1 MEINNNNISEL
12 NTGLHTD
19 NSPQNQP
26 KGTYRFG
33 LNTVNETD
41 RGDEFFRSNEESNER
56 CYSLTP
62 GFVPIG
68 KCYIGGN
75 ETILFSVSQDN
86 IISEIG
92 ILKNNCNYE
101 VHVNDLSSAPEHKLG
116 FTIEHQIQATYR
128 LRRGCERT
136 IYWTD
141 DNRKPRYYNFD
152 KPADFKNDDGTWAGK
167 KFNLFKEYNE
177 IPEFKTV
184 EVLDSGGVLEPG
196 SYNIA
201 IQYLDEGLNPSEW
214 IITSPTINIY
224 NDLST
229 EDFLD
234 IQGSINSDT
243 DYIDFPVTTK
253 SIKVEFDNLDESYAF
268 YRLAFMEAT
277 NGTGNISDVKYT
289 DTIPTS
295 KDFFIYTGENAATTG
310 TQEEILF
317 FNEVIYKANSI
328 EQIENRLILVNTEGK
343 QTNFCKLQKYAS
355 RIKADVVTKKV
366 LTNQLDD
373 PRNTKNPTVHFGDM
387 TTGGTGYMPGEIY
400 SFGIVYVFE
409 DGSLSPVFHIPGK
422 NPNVDASMVFS
433 PGDNT
438 YPMDNNNESVNNRY
452 IDNDNC
458 NNNDYWGLDSEGVP
472 LQGKPVRHHRFPYR
486 SKLGLPLAKE
496 ETALGT
502 GEQTFP
508 YYRIQLTGTG
518 TITLPVTCS
527 QDEIDAGTCTPVLAP
542 PFQVRVTYTV
552 DGVQE
557 TMVVNID
564 PSVLSNPVNI
574 LEFSNLYTSNN
585 IVIIKIE
592 EADENGVVTD
602 VTSSVSPKGITYVAL
617 PVNSTI
623 TTEGR
628 VYSTE
633 ILGIKF
639 SGVDLPSLNDTDGE
653 KIVGYYIVRNER
665 VENEK
670 TILDSAVLVPT
681 LSNNKYIAHGLLA
694 PQVADTNR
702 LSKTLFGVIHPE
714 HKFNGREYNNFDYIK
729 QEGNFNVD
737 KRNLSKT
744 MYNDV
749 LDGSSYD
756 GDAHKGGNDDGHGAD
771 GQPSTRSYDGWSLTL
786 IIRDNYLSYK
796 IKTLFNIV
804 KANVKEVFYLKALQ
818 SRDINDGANAA
829 YNITGDNRIGMIQFK
844 NDEVNPVINNLPY
857 VLLGR
862 NILDSYSNFR
872 TLPYYKDSLNLEKFD
887 ANGVGVSTIFNGD
900 TYVCPMRYTN
910 SLFWDNRVAERA
922 GRTSVWNYI
931 IGGILIVVGAIL
943 TFFTAG
949 ASTLIIGAGI
959 AIIGGG
965 ALFIASGIERDAL
978 VRAYNEEYRRGLRE
992 TALDDWVDSFYRY
1005 RNNIPFGYSGNGDY
1019 GGSGP
1024 SDDEIQ
1030 WIGDTLTD
1038 LWFESTINI
1047 SLRNKMVSD
1056 APTFLDAPGILESG
1070 NNSPINTWKF
1080 FGKYYTN
1087 SNPSRYPVS
1096 KLDYHMNKKLLV
1108 YNSKRNDSRE
1118 YIGAALGEYY
1128 QVNPD
1133 YQRKNKEKIFYHLP
1147 LEYDCC
1153 SECQEDFPHRWHW
1166 SEQSFQEELTDNYR
1180 VFLPNNYKDLE
1191 GETGEITNVFK
1202 IGNNL
1207 FMHTKEALWQIPR
1220 NYQERV
1226 TDQIISFIGTGNYG
1240 EIPAQKVLDDDT
1252 GSSAGSQH
1260 KWGLIKTPNGV
1271 FFPSENQRKIYQFEG
1286 GQLKP
1291 ISSLG
1296 VGNWFQNNMEL
1307 LLNKQY
1313 YNSIGK
1319 KYSYNDNPSNPFGT
1333 GFISTYD
1340 TKKERIIFTKKD
1352 FLLDAGLID
1361 NPDFELCVNNG
1372 QMTYFPN
1379 FNQIIQTEQ
1388 ASGWS
1393 YEGLIDCKMKFSK
1406 SVTKTRQEPREVT
1419 VNLPNN
1425 SDIIV
1430 QFDSSGSFSGTGVA
1444 NVKATVLAWFLQF
1457 KLNNPSFQGRLLYV
1471 LANQGCNGQSW
1482 LRILNWLQNTHNVF
1496 LVDDAGVQ
1504 TPITNFN
1511 NISKNIV
1518 IVSTVNEAAIN
1529 NCGGCGTCGEYHQ
1542 SGISNP
1548 TPGPSQ
1554 EYINDFN
1561 DYFNRYDNLK
1571 SLGYNIFGLQY
1582 PIVYSHSSQGP
1593 TKGMLQ
1599 HSISAI
1605 VGETLGA
1612 TEIATLMASP
1622 NVFVPIV
1629 EYSVLLDA
1637 LDGPN
1642 PYPKSTPT
1650 VANPTPRSL
1659 RDIGWQYKH
1668 TRGWNGNGDIIPV
1681 SQFTQDIELFLGN
1694 LTSVETVMVDIP
1706 YLDIEYK
1713 YIDGEVLDNPVQA
1726 NNSWTMSYSLKQN
1739 SWISWHSY
1747 LPNFYIN
1754 VPEKFYSW
1762 IYGNNNIWKHNKEG
1776 HYQTFYDKLNPFILE
1791 YVSLSNPLTTRLW
1804 EYLLLLV
1811 EVKKY
1816 NNSFKE
1822 FTDINDT
1829 FFNKLIAYNS
1839 RQCSGLMNIKVKDA
1853 DQESEDYLY
1862 EQINNLDN
1870 DEIIVDRNERNWT
1883 LNNLRDIRVNY
1894 NEPIFISDLASLQT
1908 EYFIDKVLNNNSIDY
1923 EKDWSELESFRD
1935 KYLVVKLIFDNFA
1948 QERKHEEGTIKMIM
1962 NFSGENESQS
1972 FR

>member
-1 MEINNNNISEL
+1 MEINNTNVSEF
-12 NTGLHTD
+12 NSGLHSD
-19 NSPQNQP
+19 SSLINQP
-26 KGTYRFG
+26 KGSQRFA

-41 RGDEFFRSNEESNER
+41 NGDEFFRSNEESNEK
-56 CYSLTP
+56 CISLKP
-62 GFVPIG
+62 DFIPIG
-68 KCYIGGN
+68 KCYIGSN
-75 ETILFSVSQDN
+75 ETIIFSVSKDN
-86 IISEIG
+86 SISEIG
-92 ILKNNCNYE
+92 ILKNNCQYE
-101 VHVNDLSSAPEHKLG
+101 VQVNDEFSSTADKLN
-116 FTIEHQIQATYR
+116 FKIEHQIQATFR

-136 IYWTD
+136 IYFTD
-141 DNRKPRYYNFD
+141 DYNKPRYYNLD
-152 KPADFKNDDGTWAGK
+152 KPLDFKNDNGTWAGRT
-167 KFNLFKEYNE
+167 FNLFKEYNS
-177 IPEFKTV
+177 IPEFKSV
-184 EVLDSGGVLEPG
+184 QVLDSGGLLQPG
-196 SYNIA
+196 SYNVS

-214 IITSPTINIY
+214 IITSPIINIY

-229 EDFLD
+229 ESFLD

-243 DYIDFPVTTK
+243 DFINFPVTTK

-268 YRLAFMEAT
+268 YRLAFIEAT
-277 NGTGNISDVKYT
+277 TGTGNVTTVKYT
-289 DTIPTS
+289 DTISTS
-295 KDFFIYTGENAATTG
+295 KQFFIYTGENAASTG

-317 FNEVIYKANSI
+317 FNDVIYRANSI
-328 EQIENRLILVNTEGK
+328 EQIENRLLLANTEGK

-355 RIKADVVTKKV
+355 RIKADVITKKV
-366 LTNQLDD
+366 LTNQIID

-387 TTGGTGYMPGEIY
+387 ITGGTGYMPGEIY
-400 SFGIVYVFE
+400 SFGIVYVFK
-409 DGSLSPVFHIPGK
+409 DGTLSPVFHIPGK
-422 NPNVDASMVFS
+422 NPTVGSAVFAPEKDANNN
-433 PGDNT
+433 PIT
-438 YPMDNNNESVNNRY
+438 YPMDIVNESTNNRY

-458 NNNDYWGLDSEGVP
+458 SSNDYWGLDSEGIP
-472 LQGKPVRHHRFPYR
+472 LQNKPVRHHRFPLR
-486 SKLGLPLAKE
+486 SAINLPLVKE
-496 ETALGT
+496 ETNT
-502 GEQTFP
+502 GPQTAI
-508 YYRIQLTGTG
+508 YYKVKLFGTG
-518 TITLPVTCS
+518 TITLPK
-527 QDEIDAGTCTPVLAP
+527 TCTTAELAATPPCVPISAP

-552 DGVQE
+552 DGISE
-557 TMVVNID
+557 TMTVNII
-564 PSVLSNPVNI
+564 PGSTIGATSNPVN
-574 LEFSNLYTSNN
+574 LAQYSNIYTSPS
-585 IVIIKIE
+585 IVITKIE
-592 EADENGVVTD
+592 EADENGLITNVT
-602 VTSSVSPKGITYVAL
+602 TGVSPKGITYTASVVDASL
-617 PVNSTI
+617 
-623 TTEGR
+623 TTEGK

-633 ILGIKF
+633 LLGIKF
-639 SGVDLPSLNDTDGE
+639 SGVDIPSLADTNGE
-653 KIVGYYIVRNER
+653 EIIGYYIVRNER
-665 VENEK
+665 IENEK
-670 TILDSAVLVPT
+670 TILDTAVLVPT
-681 LSNNKYIAHGLLA
+681 LQNSKYISHGLLNIEGA
-694 PQVADTNR
+694 SNR
-702 LSKTLFGVIHPE
+702 VDKKLFGIIHPE
-714 HKFNGREYNNFDYIK
+714 HKFNNKEYTSFDYIK
-729 QEGNFNVD
+729 QEGNFNIL
-737 KRNLSKT
+737 KTNKSKT
-744 MYNDV
+744 LYNDV
-749 LDGSSYD
+749 MDGSSYNAD
-756 GDAHKGGNDDGHGAD
+756 VHKEGNDDGHSAGD
-771 GQPSTRSYDGWSLTL
+771 PDRGYDGWCLK
-786 IIRDNYLSYK
+786 IIFRDTFLGFVLKS
-796 IKTLFNIV
+796 LFNIL
-804 KANVKEVFYLKALQ
+804 KADIKEIFYLKALQ
-818 SRDINDGANAA
+818 SRDINDGANTA
-829 YNITGDNRIGMIQFK
+829 YNISCDNRIGMVQFK
-844 NDEVNPVINNLPY
+844 NDLPNADNKLPY
-857 VLLGR
+857 VVLGK

-872 TLPYYKDSLNLEKFD
+872 TLPYYKESLNIEKFD
-887 ANGVGVSTIFNGD
+887 NITKVGTSTIFNGD
-900 TYVCPMRYTN
+900 TYVCPMRYVNTV
-910 SLFWDNRVAERA
+910 FWDNRLANRK
-922 GRTSVWNYI
+922 GQTSVWNYI
-931 IGGILIVVGAIL
+931 IGGLLVAIGAVLLIFGGSGSIV
-943 TFFTAG
+943 
-949 ASTLIIGAGI
+949 IGAGI

-965 ALFIASGIERDAL
+965 ALFVASGIEKDAL
-978 VRAYNEEYRRGLRE
+978 VKAYNEEYARGLRQ
-992 TALDDWVDSFYRY
+992 TALDDWTYSEYTY
-1005 RNNIPFGYSGNGDY
+1005 GNNGTATDDCGYD
-1019 GGSGP
+1019 GP

-1030 WIGDTLTD
+1030 WIGDCLTD
-1038 LWFESTINI
+1038 LWFESSVNI

-1056 APTFLDAPGILESG
+1056 TPTFLDAPGIIETG
-1070 NNSPINTWKF
+1070 NQLPENCWEF
-1080 FGKYYTN
+1080 FGNHYW
-1087 SNPSRYPVS
+1087 SSISRYPVS
-1096 KLDYHMNKKLLV
+1096 KLEYHLNKKLLV
-1108 YNSKRNDSRE
+1108 YNSKRRDSRE
-1118 YIGAALGEYY
+1118 YIGVGLGEYY

-1133 YQRKNKEKIFYHLP
+1133 YHRINKQKIYYHLP

-1166 SEQSFQEELTDNYR
+1166 SEQSFQEELIDNYR

-1207 FMHTKEALWQIPR
+1207 FMHTLEALWQIPR

-1226 TDQIISFIGTGNYG
+1226 TDQIVSFIGTGTYG

-1260 KWGLIKTPNGV
+1260 KWGLIKTPSGV

-1313 YNSIGK
+1313 YNSTGK

-1352 FLLDAGLID
+1352 FIFNSGVTD

-1393 YEGLIDCKMKFSK
+1393 YEGLTDCKMKFSK

-1430 QFDSSGSFSGTGVA
+1430 QFDSSGSFGGTGVA
-1444 NVKATVLAWFLQF
+1444 SVKATVLAWFLQF

-1739 SWISWHSY
+1739 NWVSWHSY

-1754 VPEKFYSW
+1754 VPDKFYSW
-1762 IYGNNNIWKHNKEG
+1762 IYGNNYIWKHNRVG

-1804 EYLLLLV
+1804 EYLMLLV
-1811 EVKKY
+1811 EVKKFDKT
-1816 NNSFKE
+1816 NNE
-1822 FTDINDT
+1822 FVDINNV
-1829 FFNKLIAYNS
+1829 FFNKLLAYNS
-1839 RQCSGLMNIKVKDA
+1839 RQCSGVLNIKVKDA
-1853 DQESEDYLY
+1853 NELSDNYLY
-1862 EQINNLDN
+1862 EQISNLDN
-1870 DEIIVDRNERNWT
+1870 NEIIVDRNERNWT
-1883 LNNLRDIRVNY
+1883 INELRDIRTNY
-1894 NEPIFISDLASLQT
+1894 NESIFISDLISLQSN
-1908 EYFIDKVLNNNSIDY
+1908 YFMDKILNNNSVNY
-1923 EKDWSELESFRD
+1923 NKDWSELESFRD
-1935 KYLVVKLIFDNFA
+1935 KYLVVRLIFDNFA
-1948 QERKHEEGTIKMIM
+1948 VNNEFENGSIKMLM
-1962 NFSGENESQS
+1962 NFSGENETQS